1 MLLLLLLLLHVFVTL
16 SAENIAKIGESSPS
30 SLRAVR
36 QSDVSGRRRT
46 GEQNQEKDN
55 V

>member
-1 MLLLLLLLLHVFVTL
+1 MLLLLHVLVTL
-16 SAENIAKIGESSPS
+16 SAENVAKIGESSPS
-30 SLRAVR
+30 SPRAVR

-46 GEQNQEKDN
+46 GEQNQEKND